1 MTEQL
6 ANYKVPELL
15 VAVDAVLRNPLGET
29 DRQALAEVVLGAYP
43 LTGIWNENWR

>member
-15 VAVDAVLRNPLGET
+15 MAVDAVLRNPLGET
-29 DRQALAEVVLGAYP
+29 DRQALAEVVLGVPAHRH
-43 LTGIWNENWR
+43 LE